1 MCASTI
7 HPLVPCPHPPS
18 LAPLQPSHPTPLYPQ
33 FQLVALKLMA
43 EQMLLGRP
51 LQVHRSIH
59 LFIPGE
65 LQRQKLVLRRRPVVY
80 ASPNN
85 PGALAVAKDIA
96 SAMNG
101 HIEVTSDAAEVL
113 VKNGGRPVVTHFL
126 LYLNDKTYLH
136 AAGKRLAGELRRARA
151 VGSTIEVVMV
161 HENDQERGGCEFG
174 ILFDGRTPQ
183 DLLQGGIY
191 NVRACMPPSPAP
203 PIMFSL

>member
-1 MCASTI
+1 
-7 HPLVPCPHPPS
+7 
-18 LAPLQPSHPTPLYPQ
+18 
-33 FQLVALKLMA
+33 MA

-51 LQVHRSIH
+51 LQVHRSIK

-101 HIEVTSDAAEVL
+101 HIEVTSDAAELL
-113 VKNGGRPVVTHFL
+113 VTGPRVTHFL

-136 AAGKRLAGELRRARA
+136 AAGRRLADELRKARA
-151 VGSTIEVVMV
+151 VGSAIEVVMV

-183 DLLQGGIY
+183 DLLHGGIY
-191 NVRACMPPSPAP
+191 NVRACMLSSPATTIYISMCLGP
-203 PIMFSL
+203 AS

>member
-1 MCASTI
+1 
-7 HPLVPCPHPPS
+7 
-18 LAPLQPSHPTPLYPQ
+18 
-33 FQLVALKLMA
+33 MA

-51 LQVHRSIH
+51 LQVHRSIK

-101 HIEVTSDAAEVL
+101 HIEVTCDAAEVL
-113 VKNGGRPVVTHFL
+113 VKDGGRPVVTHFL
-126 LYLNDKTYLH
+126 LYLNDMTYLH
-136 AAGKRLAGELRRARA
+136 AAGKRLADELRRARA
-151 VGSTIEVVMV
+151 AGSTIEVVMV

-191 NVRACMPPSPAP
+191 NVRACMLPSPAP
-203 PIMFSL
+203 PIMFSLYVS